1 MSLLLHLYWL
11 IPVISEYI
19 PPLDCLTSPIPF
31 EFYLLIS
38 SNFMIVQMS
47 DQKYQ
52 DAPPKQIGVVSD
64 HYLGKNISER

>member
-1 MSLLLHLYWL
+1 
-11 IPVISEYI
+11 
-19 PPLDCLTSPIPF
+19 
-31 EFYLLIS
+31 
-38 SNFMIVQMS
+38 MIVQMS